1 MTSVQLARTR
11 VVALTVPTATEPPRA
26 TESTVRAPVD
36 TGNLEA
42 GVAGSAGSVTA
53 TVTVTPSA
61 SAAGRG
67 RGRVVVLAVMLVSC
81 AYGAW

>member
-26 TESTVRAPVD
+26 TESTVRAPAD

-42 GVAGSAGSVTA
+42 GVARSAGSVT
-53 TVTVTPSA
+53 VTPSV

-67 RGRVVVLAVMLVSC
+67 RGGVVVLAVMLASC